1 MPIAVTETIAIF
13 EGVCEIEQ
21 AEALLD
27 WLRKTPAPQIDL
39 SQCEHMH
46 TAVLQTLL
54 AVRPTIVAMPP
65 DPLIA
70 RILRETASPHH
81 ESC

>member
-1 MPIAVTETIAIF
+1 MPIAVSETIAIF

-27 WLRKTPAPQIDL
+27 WLHKTPVPLVDL
-39 SQCEHMH
+39 SQCQHMH

-54 AVRPTIVAMPP
+54 AVRPTILAMSP

-70 RILRETASPHH
+70 RILGAAHR